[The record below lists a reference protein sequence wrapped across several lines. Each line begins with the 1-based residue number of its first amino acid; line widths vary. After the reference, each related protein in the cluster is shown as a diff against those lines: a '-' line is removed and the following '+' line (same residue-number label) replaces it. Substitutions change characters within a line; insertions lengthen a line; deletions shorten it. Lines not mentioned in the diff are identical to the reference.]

1 MQKVLIVGAGRGG
14 VALLQVMAESDAFQV
29 YAVVDHDP
37 QAPGLTLA
45 QSMDIETGQ
54 DWRKYLTDQ
63 TDIII
68 DVTGDQETFNQLREA
83 RSRKTVLIPGS
94 VASLVY
100 QLLTEKE
107 SLISHLEHD
116 SYIRELAMNST
127 HDGMIGIDCD
137 HRIILFNDRAAEMIG
152 INKDKALH
160 QSIYQ
165 VVPLSGLP
173 RIIETGRAENNQE
186 LMLDNG
192 MKVVTTRI
200 PMVNEAGKVIGAF
213 AVFKDITE
221 VVNLAEEMTNL
232 KEIQTMLEA
241 IIQSSDDAISVV
253 DEQGRGLMI
262 NPAYTRLTGLTESEV
277 ISQPAEAD
285 IFEGES
291 MHMQVLKTRRAV
303 RGVKMVVG
311 PNRKEVAVNV
321 APIIVNGH
329 LKGSVGV
336 IHDLSEI
343 QQLTSELDR
352 ARRII
357 RSLEAKYTFED
368 ILGNSDEILLVTEQ
382 AKVASKTSTTV
393 LLRGEQ
399 GSGKELFANAIH
411 NGSDRKYNSFH
422 RVNCGSMPAAFLL
435 NTLFGTDSTEGL
447 LTQAGE
453 GTVFLDEIGELSLEA
468 QNKLLEALRSK
479 QVSKQGVDE
488 MLSFKARVITASH
501 INLERAIA
509 KGQFSEELYYYLSRL
524 TLQLP
529 PLRTHK
535 QDIPVICD
543 RLIMKLNQSF
553 GRTVKGISK
562 SALEQLTD
570 YEWPGNVRELEN
582 VLSRAMIFMDQKEEL
597 IEQKHLIPLQSKQTF
612 KREMNGPLA
621 EQLENV
627 EKEIIEQMLRKH
639 NGNKTATAK
648 ELDISIRNLYYKIE
662 KYQVETERSG

>member
-45 QSMDIETGQ
+45 QSLNIEVGQ
-54 DWRKYLTDQ
+54 DWKKYLSDH

-68 DVTGDQETFNQLREA
+68 DVTGDEETFNQLREA

-137 HRIILFNDRAAEMIG
+137 QRIILFNDRAAEMIG
-152 INKDKALH
+152 IDKEKALH

-173 RIIETGRAENNQE
+173 RIIETGRTENNQE
-186 LMLDNG
+186 LMLENG
-192 MKVVTTRI
+192 TKVVTTRI
-200 PMVNEAGKVIGAF
+200 PMVNESGEVIGAF

-262 NPAYTRLTGLTESEV
+262 NRAYTRLTGLSEAEV
-277 ISQPAEAD
+277 INQPAEAD

-291 MHMQVLKTRRAV
+291 MHMQVLNTRRPV
-303 RGVKMVVG
+303 RGVKMIVG
-311 PNRKEVAVNV
+311 PNKKEVAVNV
-321 APIIVNGH
+321 APIIVNGQ

-343 QQLTSELDR
+343 HQLTSELDR

-368 ILGNSDEILLVTEQ
+368 ILGNSDDIQLVTEQ
-382 AKVASKTSTTV
+382 AKVASKTNTTV

-411 NGSDRKYNSFH
+411 NGSDRKYNAFH

-435 NTLFGTDSTEGL
+435 ETLFGTESSPGL
-447 LTQAGE
+447 FERAGD

-468 QNKLLEALRSK
+468 QEKILEALKSRQILKINS
-479 QVSKQGVDE
+479 E
-488 MLSFKARVITASH
+488 ETIPFNARVITASH

-509 KGQFSEELYYYLSRL
+509 KDQFMEELYYYLSRL

-529 PLRTHK
+529 ALRSHK
-535 QDIPVICD
+535 QDIPAICE
-543 RLIMKLNQSF
+543 RLILKLNQSF
-553 GRTVKGISK
+553 GRVVKGISK
-562 SALEQLTD
+562 EALEQLMD
-570 YEWPGNVRELEN
+570 HNWPGNVRELEN
-582 VLSRAMIFMDQKEEL
+582 VLSRAMIFMDQKEEI
-597 IEQKHLIPLQSKQTF
+597 IEQKHLIPLQTERSF

-627 EKEIIEQMLRKH
+627 EKEIIEQTLRKH
-639 NGNKTATAK
+639 GGNKTATAK

-662 KYQVETERSG
+662 KYQVEIERSG

>member
-14 VALLQVMAESDAFQV
+14 VALLQVMAESDAFSV

-45 QSMDIETGQ
+45 QSLNIETGQ
-54 DWRKYLTDQ
+54 DWKKYLSDQ

-68 DVTGDQETFNQLREA
+68 DVTGDEETFNQLREA

-107 SLISHLEHD
+107 SLITHLEHD

-137 HRIILFNDRAAEMIG
+137 HRIILFNNRAAEMIG
-152 INKDKALH
+152 IEKDKALH

-173 RIIETGRAENNQE
+173 RIIETGRTENNQE
-186 LMLDNG
+186 LILDNG
-192 MKVVTTRI
+192 TKVVTTRI
-200 PMVNEAGKVIGAF
+200 PMVNESGDVIGAF

-262 NPAYTRLTGLTESEV
+262 NRAYTRLTGLSESEV
-277 ISQPAEAD
+277 INQPAEAD

-291 MHMQVLKTRRAV
+291 MHMQVLKTRRPV
-303 RGVKMVVG
+303 RGVKMLVG

-321 APIIVNGH
+321 APIIVNGQ

-343 QQLTSELDR
+343 HQLTSELDR

-368 ILGNSDEILLVTEQ
+368 ILGNSDEMLLVTEQ
-382 AKVASKTSTTV
+382 AKVASKTNTTV

-411 NGSDRKYNSFH
+411 NGSDRKYNSFN

-435 NTLFGTDSTEGL
+435 DTLFGTEASEGL
-447 LTQAGE
+447 FEQAGE

-468 QNKLLEALRSK
+468 QKKLLSTLKTREIEKNSSE
-479 QVSKQGVDE
+479 VVP
-488 MLSFKARVITASH
+488 FKARVITASH

-535 QDIPVICD
+535 QDMPVICE
-543 RLIMKLNQSF
+543 RLILKLNQSF

-562 SALEQLTD
+562 PALEQLMD

-582 VLSRAMIFMDQKEEL
+582 VLSRAMIFMDQKEET
-597 IEQKHLIPLQSKQTF
+597 IEQKHLIPLQSEPAL

-621 EQLENV
+621 EQLEHV
-627 EKEIIEQMLRKH
+627 EKEIIEQTLRKH
-639 NGNKTATAK
+639 NGNKTASAK

>member
-37 QAPGLTLA
+37 QAPGLILA
-45 QSMDIETGQ
+45 QSMGIQTGQ
-54 DWRKYLTDQ
+54 HWEKFLSIE

-68 DVTGDQETFNQLREA
+68 DVTGDEETFNHLREA
-83 RSRKTVLIPGS
+83 RSKRTVLIPGS
-94 VASLVY
+94 VASLIF

-137 HRIILFNDRAAEMIG
+137 HRIILFNDRAADMIG
-152 INKDKALH
+152 IEKKKALH

-192 MKVVTTRI
+192 TKVVTTRI
-200 PMVNEAGKVIGAF
+200 PMVNESGDIIGAF

-253 DEQGRGLMI
+253 DEQGRGIMI
-262 NPAYTRLTGLTESEV
+262 NRAYTRLTGLTEAEV
-277 ISQPAEAD
+277 INQPAEAD
-285 IFEGES
+285 ISEGES
-291 MHMQVLKTRRAV
+291 MHMKVLKTRRAV

-311 PNRKEVAVNV
+311 PNKKEVAVNV
-321 APIIVNGH
+321 APIIVNGQ

-343 QQLTSELDR
+343 HQLTSELDR

-368 ILGNSDEILLVTEQ
+368 ILGSSDEMMLVTEQ
-382 AKVASKTSTTV
+382 AKVASKTGTTV

-411 NGSDRKYNSFH
+411 NGSDRKYNSFI
-422 RVNCGSMPAAFLL
+422 RVNCGSMPSVFLQE
-435 NTLFGTDSTEGL
+435 TLFGNGSSPGVFEK
-447 LTQAGE
+447 AGD
-453 GTVFLDEIGELSLEA
+453 GTVFLDEIGELSLDA
-468 QNKLLEALRSK
+468 QEMILKALKTKNLPANNGNSSKKLH
-479 QVSKQGVDE
+479 
-488 MLSFKARVITASH
+488 ARVITASH

-509 KGQFSEELYYYLSRL
+509 KGKFMEELYYYLSRL

-529 PLRTHK
+529 ALRTHK
-535 QDIPVICD
+535 EDIPAICE
-543 RLIMKLNQSF
+543 RLILKLNQSF
-553 GRTVKGISK
+553 GRTVRGISE
-562 SALEQLTD
+562 SALDQLIHHD
-570 YEWPGNVRELEN
+570 WPGNVRELEN
-582 VLSRAMIFMDQKEEL
+582 VLSRAMIFMDPKEEL
-597 IEQKHLIPLQSKQTF
+597 IEHKHLIPLQTEQSF

-627 EKEIIEQMLRKH
+627 EKEIIEQTLRKH
-639 NGNKTATAK
+639 SGNKTATAK

-662 KYQVETERSG
+662 KYQVEIERSG